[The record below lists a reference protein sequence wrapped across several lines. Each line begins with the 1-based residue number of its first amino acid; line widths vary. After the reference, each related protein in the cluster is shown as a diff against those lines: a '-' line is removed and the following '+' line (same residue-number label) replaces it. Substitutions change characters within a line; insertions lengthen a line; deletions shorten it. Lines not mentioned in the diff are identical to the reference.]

1 MVNGLNASNFFDYV
15 GLRISNCSG
24 FHRRPTEFVRFDSQD
39 FFGSRNHRCAF
50 LIAALDVGEFPPSAN
65 NCCTASIQTGRPS

>member
-1 MVNGLNASNFFDYV
+1 MPMVNGLNASNFFDYV

-24 FHRRPTEFVRFDSQD
+24 LYRRPTEFVRFDSQD

-50 LIAALDVGEFPPSAN
+50 RVFAWYNADVAGQRFPIVEPQR
-65 NCCTASIQTGRPS
+65 IPEL